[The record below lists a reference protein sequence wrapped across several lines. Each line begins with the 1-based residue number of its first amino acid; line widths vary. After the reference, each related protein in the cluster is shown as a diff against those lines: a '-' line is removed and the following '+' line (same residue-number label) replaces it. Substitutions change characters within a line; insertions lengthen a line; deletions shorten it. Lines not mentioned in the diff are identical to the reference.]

1 MELRHLRYFVAVAE
15 DLHFGRAAVKLGV
28 SQPPL
33 SQQIRALEEEL
44 GVRLFERSSRKVT
57 LTEPGRLFLEQARA
71 SLAQVDR
78 AVDVAK
84 RAAQGDFGKLA
95 IGFNPSAPFVPEVA
109 RAIFDYR
116 QLYPAVKI
124 ELFELSAGA
133 QVAALAAGEIDI
145 SFLRSATPPVL
156 PPGIV
161 ATRILDERL
170 HVAMRTDHHLARKQS
185 LSFGD
190 LHGEPMVFYARGR
203 ANSFAGDLL
212 DMLHETGV
220 EPLIVQDVREVSTLF
235 GLVAAGLGITVLAES
250 LCALQ
255 PARLTYRPLRGK
267 KALSSMWLLSARP
280 GEAIAARQ
288 FLEIIKPANRVG
300 DDQPL
305 GGLL

>member
-15 DLHFGRAAVKLGV
+15 DLHFGRAALKLGV

-33 SQQIRALEEEL
+33 SQQIRALEDEL
-44 GVRLFERSSRKVT
+44 GVRLFERSSRKVA

-220 EPLIVQDVREVSTLF
+220 EPVIVQDVREVSTLF

-267 KALSSMWLLSARP
+267 KALSSMWLLSARH
-280 GEAIAARQ
+280 GEAVAARQ
-288 FLEIIKPANRVG
+288 FLEIIKPGNRAEE
-300 DDQPL
+300 DQPL